1 MKVKLLNALKKK
13 ISLIKNKLPNVD
25 SAKIQHDDETIMLI
39 TNGMPS
45 SISIQYTGTVYF
57 ESNMSPLIK
66 VKFSKNTIYIFNFFR
81 QELPEQILGYS
92 GDLTITNCRIMSFN
106 QTSCYPTIE
115 GKIGEDKAEKSE
127 TNFEDDDMTLYGQRI
142 SAPKYK
148 GYRGASK
155 PQLASDR
162 FDKHGGFQK
171 FGKVEK

>member
-66 VKFSKNTIYIFNFFR
+66 VNFS
-81 QELPEQILGYS
+81 
-92 GDLTITNCRIMSFN
+92 
-106 QTSCYPTIE
+106 
-115 GKIGEDKAEKSE
+115 
-127 TNFEDDDMTLYGQRI
+127 
-142 SAPKYK
+142 
-148 GYRGASK
+148 
-155 PQLASDR
+155 
-162 FDKHGGFQK
+162 
-171 FGKVEK
+171 